1 MSDYF
6 CPAKIDDETTKS
18 IKSVALKIH
27 KLLKCR
33 HYSRVDFLLDNK
45 SKLWFLE
52 INTLPGMTETSLLP
66 KSLDA
71 AGYNF
76 KDVIQMII
84 DEAIKNK

>member
-1 MSDYF
+1 M
-6 CPAKIDDETTKS
+6 
-18 IKSVALKIH
+18 
-27 KLLKCR
+27 
-33 HYSRVDFLLDNK
+33 DFLLDNN

-66 KSLDA
+66 KSLEA

-84 DEAIKNK
+84 DEAFKNK